1 MYRLKRHKRRA
12 QDNATGGGAAA
23 GSDDVAYPK
32 VIVTEVLQ
40 PTHALKELAKQT
52 SFAGVPFFEINGCK
66 NMIQD
71 YISKSRLDKENDD
84 DGAPTLKGGQI
95 RLDPILYAILH
106 PKPQATI
113 DTIRKDAIFKS
124 IPNCTNPAFVI
135 SPVDPNQ
142 NLQAQEAQTF
152 TLIKQ

>member
-1 MYRLKRHKRRA
+1 
-12 QDNATGGGAAA
+12 
-23 GSDDVAYPK
+23 
-32 VIVTEVLQ
+32 
-40 PTHALKELAKQT
+40 
-52 SFAGVPFFEINGCK
+52 
-66 NMIQD
+66 MIQD
-71 YISKSRLDKENDD
+71 YINKSRLDKENDD

-152 TLIKQ
+152 TLIKQQSSTFHSGVVPKVKIEALKYRNKKITRVSGLELY